1 MMKIRTTLKFVVL
14 LGLSILLISCE
25 TVSYYSQAARGQ
37 LEILTSREGIQGL
50 LQDPQ
55 LPVELRE
62 QFELVLQI
70 REFAALELQLPV
82 ADNYSTYV
90 DLGREHVVW
99 NVFAAPEFST
109 QAVNWCYPIAG
120 CVSYRGYFSESSA
133 EAYAR
138 KLEQEGFDVY
148 TGGVDAYSTLG
159 WFDDSLLSSVVNRS
173 AHQLAGLIFHE
184 LAHLVV
190 FAPGDTTFNESFATA
205 VEREGI
211 RRWARARGEQQL
223 YLDSEQNLARQA
235 EFVALVSQW
244 RDQFDV
250 LYSSDTSE
258 TEMREQK
265 QGLQQTLRVAYEDLK
280 ESWSGYDGY
289 DAWFARELNNA
300 QLSTVASYND
310 LVPAFDRLLQQL
322 KGDLGQFYRR
332 VQELAELPVDER
344 EQQLPNPDLLARETA
359 FQI

>member
-223 YLDSEQNLARQA
+223 YLDAEQNLARQA

-310 LVPAFDRLLQQL
+310 LVPAFDRL
-322 KGDLGQFYRR
+322 
-332 VQELAELPVDER
+332 
-344 EQQLPNPDLLARETA
+344 
-359 FQI
+359 